1 MRLFIKKLLGTSL
14 LIWVLV
20 FGGVFLDK
28 VCAKEPPEISPVRQA
43 PDIGKLF
50 IAVQCFALQINAG
63 IRSRFIEKTGRIEL
77 QEYDGLRGQWISR
90 IVDVR
95 DTQTLRKISEENTSF
110 YEERYN
116 WVKSLYQ
123 RQPWKLK
130 DDLRFRGTN
139 LSSPG
144 AESRL
149 ALPER
154 IAGCKAFTKNVNKL
168 GTTDYLESY
177 WTDTYNGLN
186 KIRPFDKQFLK
197 EISPQKDLSQQRN
210 SISNFAET
218 LNKPGG
224 VLFDKGNTYLFGK
237 DGTVKKIK
245 ESALKARPEKRTID
259 WEFQYLDQK
268 YKAVAIPLGKKE
280 KSQQRKYTLHH
291 NDKQKIITLI
301 HNNNIIVIKYSQSGN
316 YFHTLEA
323 VKGKVI
329 GEKKQELL
337 FKVNE
342 ILFSDYLPKAS
353 PKGDAINKTNLSSNR
368 ACESPA
374 HDSPIE
380 SPTNIEEISPD
391 R

>member
-1 MRLFIKKLLGTSL
+1 MSLFVKKLLGSFL
-14 LIWVLV
+14 LIWASV
-20 FGGVFLDK
+20 FGGVFLDM
-28 VCAKEPPEISPVRQA
+28 VCAREPPGKTEA
-43 PDIGKLF
+43 PDIGTLF
-50 IAVQCFALQINAG
+50 IAGQCLALQINTG
-63 IRSRFIEKTGRIEL
+63 IRNRFIEKSGKIQL
-77 QEYDGLRGQWISR
+77 WVYDGLRDPPGWTSR
-90 IVDVR
+90 IVDLS
-95 DTQTLRKISEENTSF
+95 DTKTLRKIGEENTSF
-110 YEERYN
+110 YVDRYN

-154 IAGCKAFTKNVNKL
+154 IAGCKAFAKNVNKL
-168 GTTDYLESY
+168 GTPDFLESH
-177 WTDTYNGLN
+177 WTDTYNELN

-197 EISPQKDLSQQRN
+197 EISTQKNLSQQRN

-245 ESALKARPEKRTID
+245 ESALKARPEKKTID

-280 KSQQRKYTLHH
+280 KSQQRKYTVHH
-291 NDKQKIITLI
+291 NDKQKIITSI
-301 HNNNIIVIKYSQSGN
+301 HNNNLIVIKYSQSGN

-329 GEKKQELL
+329 GEKKQGLL

-342 ILFSDYLPKAS
+342 ILFSDYLPKSS
-353 PKGDAINKTNLSSNR
+353 PKADAINKTNLSSNR
-368 ACESPA
+368 ALESPA

-380 SPTNIEEISPD
+380 SPTNREEISPD